1 MSDYYEILGVSRN
14 ATAEEIKKAYRK
26 KARSL
31 HPDIAGPGH
40 EEEFKQ
46 VSVAYETLSD
56 PDRRQMYDLGG
67 EDALRGS
74 GSFGGFG
81 GFSPVD
87 LGDLGGIFQ
96 SMFGG
101 GAARGPVSRARR
113 GQDGIVA
120 LDVSL
125 QDVTFGATKTVTVS
139 SYVTCETCEGSCC
152 LPGTEPVTCSGCNG
166 SGSVQRVVS
175 SLFGQAVT
183 TARCPQCSGFG
194 TIIATPCK
202 DCSGEGRK
210 HVRRE
215 VEVKVPV
222 GVSTGTRLRLDGQ
235 GEAGPG
241 GGPNGDLYVEFHET
255 EHPTLRREGD
265 DLLTELR
272 IPMTA
277 AALGGSFTVETLDG
291 PRELEVRPGTQNGQE
306 KVLDGLGTGRLRRRG
321 RGDLRISLVVETPV
335 RLDEE
340 QRELLRRLAELRG
353 ETTQEVK
360 DSPLK
365 RKLGDWINGR

>member
-1 MSDYYEILGVSRN
+1 MSDYYEILGVSRS
-14 ATAEEIKKAYRK
+14 ASAEEIKKAYRK

-56 PDRRQMYDLGG
+56 SEKRQMYDLGG
-67 EDALRGS
+67 EDAVRGS
-74 GSFGGFG
+74 GGFGGFG
-81 GFSPVD
+81 GFSASD

-101 GAARGPVSRARR
+101 GASRGPASRARR

-120 LDVSL
+120 MEVSL
-125 QDVTFGATKTVTVS
+125 MDITFGAKRTVTVN
-139 SYVTCETCEGSCC
+139 SYVTCSTCEGTCC
-152 LPGTEPVTCSGCNG
+152 APGTEPVTCSTCNG
-166 SGSVQRVVS
+166 SGSVQRVVN

-183 TARCPQCSGFG
+183 SARCPQCGGFG

-215 VEVKVPV
+215 IEVDVPV
-222 GVSTGTRLRLDGQ
+222 GVSSGTRLRLDGK

-241 GGPNGDLYVEFHET
+241 GGPNGDLYVEFIET
-255 EHPTLRREGD
+255 GHPTLHREGD

-277 AALGGSFTVETLDG
+277 AALGGTFTVETLDG
-291 PRELEVRPGTQNGQE
+291 PRELEVKAGTQSGQE
-306 KVLDGLGTGRLRRRG
+306 LVLDGLGAGRLRRRG
-321 RGDLRISLVVETPV
+321 RGDLRVTLVVETPTS
-335 RLDEE
+335 LDDD
-340 QRELLRRLAELRG
+340 QRELLRHLAELRG
-353 ETTQEVK
+353 ETVQAVK
-360 DSPLK
+360 DGGLK
-365 RKLGDWINGR
+365 KRLGEWISGH